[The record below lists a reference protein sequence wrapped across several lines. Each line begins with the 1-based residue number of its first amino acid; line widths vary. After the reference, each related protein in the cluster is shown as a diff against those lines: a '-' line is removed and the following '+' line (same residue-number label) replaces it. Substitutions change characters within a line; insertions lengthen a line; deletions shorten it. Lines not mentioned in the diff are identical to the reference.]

1 MLFGQGDRYK
11 GASIHYK
18 RGYQFGINRRDAVYL
33 SNISGRKAEEY
44 LIEKA
49 GDMEELSVGQTQKN
63 QEASGKALL
72 RKSAVIPSETIV
84 LKTDQDYFSSY
95 INIGKLYQEKRLIL
109 DQKQGSN
116 TESHSPRRRYFKT
129 SLRKTLK
136 APTRKKQEKPE
147 VLEKKTSLLN
157 EKIKKTEQLFWGAV
171 ENAQK
176 EGIKF
181 VFEDIASRF
190 GLQLFEK
197 RILIFFYYLEF
208 HEINRNVCLKDD
220 LLFLFDLENSV
231 FARLLHYKYFNY
243 KTALFENNFLAF
255 TGRKGFESERVEIAL
270 TSHALMSLSEEL
282 NGQKPD
288 PNKRDLSSDF
298 DSVGY
303 VKEPEYVIDDVLLK
317 DEIKDKVKLFLDA
330 FRDNKLEA
338 MGVKERIKKGLGTVF
353 LFYGP
358 PGTGKSMLAEAMA
371 KYVNKKILMVEYP
384 KIMERWVGATD
395 KNIAN
400 IFQVAKKEDLVVVLD
415 EADTLFYNRAFAFQ
429 EHDIRFVNEM
439 LQELERFE
447 GMIILTTNMTE
458 LLDQALERRV
468 SLKIKFEPPT
478 KEARCKI
485 WQSHLPKQLKVS
497 EDVDFNLLANKYE
510 FSGGNIKNA
519 VLNAMRKI
527 VSRKGDTLLM
537 QDLTYG
543 ADMEKDGMYSSLHKE
558 PMGFLAN

>member
-1 MLFGQGDRYK
+1 
-11 GASIHYK
+11 
-18 RGYQFGINRRDAVYL
+18 
-33 SNISGRKAEEY
+33 
-44 LIEKA
+44 
-49 GDMEELSVGQTQKN
+49 MEELSVGQTQKN
-63 QEASGKALL
+63 QEASGKTLL
-72 RKSAVIPSETIV
+72 RKSAVITSETLV
-84 LKTDQDYFSSY
+84 LKTDQDYFASY
-95 INIGKLYQEKRLIL
+95 VNIGKLYQEKRLIL
-109 DQKQGSN
+109 DQMQSAN
-116 TESHSPRRRYFKT
+116 TESKSPRRRFFK
-129 SLRKTLK
+129 SSFRRPLKSPARKRL
-136 APTRKKQEKPE
+136 EKPK
-147 VLEKKTSLLN
+147 VLEKKVVLLN

-171 ENAQK
+171 DSAQK

-181 VFEDIASRF
+181 VFEEIVSRI

-197 RILIFFYYLEF
+197 RVLIFFYYLEF

-288 PNKRDLSSDF
+288 PNKRDLLSDF
-298 DSVGY
+298 ESVGY

-519 VLNAMRKI
+519 VLNAMRKM

-537 QDLTYG
+537 QDLIFG